1 MKTNKTLWLALIA
14 LALNAYAA
22 PVSVE
27 TARFAAGSWALSD
40 AALGV
45 PHGVSAGDAVAYD
58 VDGTNGFYAV
68 SIEGGGTLFVAADDE
83 IDPILAFTASSSP
96 DLSAQS
102 PLLNLLVRDVRARRG
117 QIGQPVSYSSSS
129 GRRLSASA
137 AAAASAD
144 SGARAKKMWEAFVP
158 SSSGGR
164 VRLGATAKPRTALAT
179 SEIRVAP
186 ILTTQWSQTNAGSQP
201 CYNYYTPNHYPCG
214 CVATAAG
221 QILNRWK
228 YPTGELEQF
237 SNTCTVNGG
246 SVTLTSTGSPRVYN
260 WEAMVDKPSG
270 ATGEESRK
278 AIGAL
283 LSDLGISFG
292 AGYASDGTSA
302 YEFDVP
308 GPLHRNFNYA
318 SAYTYTV
325 NGTGSKAS
333 ALHKAEVRQ
342 RAILANLDAKQPV
355 ELYILSNAVGGH
367 AVVADGYGFVT
378 IGGEEVEFTHIN
390 MGWAGADD
398 MWYNLPVINTSETG
412 STAGQTGGYAF
423 DYLMGATFNIH
434 PTETGDILSG
444 RVTDDDEPV
453 EGATVTV
460 YASGTLNAID
470 TTTTDA
476 HGIYSFT
483 LDSSGPY
490 DVMAV
495 SADGKKSGSLED
507 ITLRRTTVSDTST
520 YVTKNDSDIGN
531 SWGNDIDIVVPH
543 VRVLVDTG
551 AGVVTNLFSNL
562 NLALMA
568 ASTNENPVVE
578 IFGPT
583 RLKQPVT
590 ITTNV
595 TVRTVPDYSADFE
608 FVLPTLDECEV
619 SVRDTA
625 VTSGG
630 WALQIADASR
640 VAFSNI
646 VVRAESGRRLH
657 LDVLATGKAAFSGRI
672 DLGKVVT
679 HTDDAIVL
687 TGPIEHAGDGL
698 LVASD
703 GENRIDEQFGTYECA
718 DDVAEAY
725 AGIIGNVHDSTLS
738 GKAKAGGI
746 LVWDRTPIDPSVAV
760 AKAVNSLGETRYY
773 RSMDLLFT
781 DYADGAE
788 VTVLRNCPFEMFTN
802 SVTITK
808 DMSITGEGAETP
820 VMSMFTDAS
829 FTVTDGAQ
837 LVLTNV
843 VFTRDTDGNVSSSG
857 KSLFTVAG
865 GAILELGP
873 GTVITNLL
881 LAGTASA
888 ISVTSGTVAM
898 REGSLIT
905 NCVASS
911 TQNGVAVLLAG
922 DGCSLEMTGG
932 LVAGCKGS
940 RLNTK
945 ASGIYAG
952 KGAKV
957 SVSGTASV
965 FGNTNNGGN
974 NQRDLYLTAA
984 DQLSVTGRL
993 EGKIGIF
1000 RTLGTSAGSKF
1011 AVADESLSDADAES
1025 SFSAFF
1031 NNANTTTSPSV
1042 SDDKRSFV
1050 WIKTPTGP
1058 VQVSETDADVSVE
1071 VDGVHSHYA
1080 KIEDAFA
1087 VATNGTATM
1096 TLHRDISLTNCL
1108 AAKTD
1113 ILFDGCGHTM
1123 LREGDFTIAVTN
1135 FSFSIT
1141 NAVFD
1146 GGTGT
1151 VRFVDVAST
1160 AADTPAALTLGP
1172 GAVVRD
1178 ACGEGQSVVA
1188 AIVVWNGTFTILPG
1202 AEISNCTNYYVRY
1215 LGGPLAAGAVV
1226 VDGVR
1231 SVARLYGGTIHNCAG
1246 SGAGGV
1252 YIGNTACAYVRGDVS
1267 ICDNVSL
1274 SGEPSN
1280 LVVQDR
1286 SRLVLDGEFAGGVR
1300 YTEGVGGSTNVF
1312 GTVADELLTGTR
1324 GDSRRLSAINPSAI
1338 SKVVEYAKLFVHDTT
1353 GSKGIPAINQEDQS
1367 EVILVWRDSVAGLS
1381 VFTNE
1386 VDGVVKLYDV
1396 IDDASEVV
1404 ECAPFAFA
1412 AIKEVSPGMW
1422 KLTLTN
1428 GTAYCTYRLYRS
1440 GDLKTWDELKD
1451 RKRMLVTEE
1460 IEGAEKAF
1468 HFDDVP
1474 GDGAVRFW
1482 KVEGE
1487 NGARTK

>member
-1 MKTNKTLWLALIA
+1 MKANKALLFSLIA
-14 LALNAYAA
+14 LALNVHAA

-45 PHGVSAGDAVAYD
+45 PHGTSVGDAVAYD

-137 AAAASAD
+137 AAAAPAD

-164 VRLGATAKPRTALAT
+164 VRLGATAAPRSTLAT

-186 ILTTQWSQTNAGSQP
+186 ILTTQWSQTDAGGRP
-201 CYNYYTPNHYPCG
+201 CYNYYTPHNYPCG

-228 YPTGELEQF
+228 YPTGELDQF

-308 GPLHRNFNYA
+308 EPLHSKFNYA

-325 NGTGSKAS
+325 NGTGNKAS
-333 ALHKAEVRQ
+333 ALHKAEPRQ
-342 RAILANLDAKQPV
+342 RAILANLDAKRPV
-355 ELYILSNAVGGH
+355 ELYILSDAVGGH

-378 IGGEEVEFTHIN
+378 IGSEEVEFTHIN

-398 MWYNLPVINTSETG
+398 MWYNLPVINTSQTG

-423 DYLMGATFNIH
+423 DYLMGVTFNID
-434 PTETGDILSG
+434 PTETGDVLSG

-453 EGATVTV
+453 EGAVVTV
-460 YASGTLNAID
+460 YASGTLDAIA
-470 TTTTDA
+470 TTTTDEY
-476 HGIYSFT
+476 GIYSFI

-495 SADGKKSGSLED
+495 SADGKKSGTLED

-520 YVTKNDSDIGN
+520 YVTHNDSDIGN

-543 VRVLVDTG
+543 VRVLVDT
-551 AGVVTNLFSNL
+551 ADGVVTNLFNNL

-568 ASTNENPVVE
+568 ASTNEDPIVE

-608 FVLPTLDECEV
+608 DVLPTLDECEV
-619 SVRDTA
+619 AVRDTA
-625 VTSGG
+625 VTSRG

-646 VVRAESGRRLH
+646 VVRAESGRRPH
-657 LDVLATGKAAFSGRI
+657 LDVMETGKAAFSGRI

-687 TGPIEHAGDGL
+687 AGPLESAGEGL
-698 LVASD
+698 LVSYD
-703 GENRIDEQFGTYECA
+703 GSTGINNQFGTYECS
-718 DDVAEAY
+718 DDVAEAC
-725 AGIIGNVHDSTLS
+725 AGLIGNVLDSTLS
-738 GKAKAGGI
+738 GKAKTGGI

-760 AKAVNSLGETRYY
+760 AKAVNSLGEERYY
-773 RSMDLLFT
+773 RSMDLLFV

-788 VTVLRNCPFEMFTN
+788 VTVLRDCPFEMFTN

-808 DMSITGEGAETP
+808 DMSITGEGAEAP
-820 VMSMFTDAS
+820 VMSMFTEAS
-829 FTVTDGAQ
+829 FTVTEGAR
-837 LVLTNV
+837 LALTNV
-843 VFTRDTDGNVSSSG
+843 VFTRDTDGNVPSSK

-865 GAILELGP
+865 GATLELGP
-873 GTVITNLL
+873 GTTISGLM
-881 LAGTASA
+881 LAGDASA
-888 ISVTSGTVAM
+888 VAVTSGTVAM
-898 REGSLIT
+898 CEGSVIT
-905 NCVASS
+905 NCVATSGGTQCGAAISLRSANS
-911 TQNGVAVLLAG
+911 T
-922 DGCSLEMTGG
+922 LEMTGG
-932 LVAGCKGS
+932 LVVGCIAGKEAGGISAGS
-940 RLNTK
+940 K
-945 ASGIYAG
+945 ASIRL
-952 KGAKV
+952 
-957 SVSGTASV
+957 SGTASV
-965 FGNTNNGGN
+965 YGNKLYADRNKEGVY
-974 NQRDLYLTAA
+974 RDIYCYYNS
-984 DQLSVTGRL
+984 QLSVTGLL
-993 EGKIGIF
+993 EGK
-1000 RTLGTSAGSKF
+1000 AGVYCNQGRAVNKQF

-1031 NNANTTTSPSV
+1031 NNASTKASPMSPAV
-1042 SDDKRSFV
+1042 SDDKRSFF
-1050 WIKTPTGP
+1050 WIRTPTGP

-1071 VDGVHSHYA
+1071 IDGVHSHYA

-1096 TLHRDISLTNCL
+1096 TLHRDITLTNSL

-1113 ILFDGCGHTM
+1113 IVFDGGGHTV
-1123 LREGDFTIAVTN
+1123 LRDADFTIAVTN

-1160 AADTPAALTLGP
+1160 GADTPAALTLGS
-1172 GAVVRD
+1172 GAVVQN
-1178 ACGEGQSVVA
+1178 ACGEDQSVVA
-1188 AIVVWNGTFTILPG
+1188 AIVVWNATFTILPG
-1202 AEISNCTNYYVRY
+1202 AEIHNCTNYYVRY
-1215 LGGPLAAGAVV
+1215 QGGPLAAGAVV
-1226 VDGVR
+1226 VDGER
-1231 SVARLYGGTIHNCAG
+1231 GVAQLYGGTIRNCAG
-1246 SGAGGV
+1246 AGAGGV
-1252 YIGNTACAYVRGDVS
+1252 YIGNTAYAYVRGDVS
-1267 ICDNVSL
+1267 IMDNVSL
-1274 SGEPSN
+1274 SGVPYN

-1286 SRLVLDGEFAGGVR
+1286 SSLVLDGEFTGGIG
-1300 YTEGVGGSTNVF
+1300 YSEGIGGDTNIFGKVASELVGGSSIDQTAM
-1312 GTVADELLTGTR
+1312 ADV
-1324 GDSRRLSAINPSAI
+1324 I
-1338 SKVVEYAKLFVHDTT
+1338 EYAKLFRHDDT
-1353 GSKGIPAINQEDQS
+1353 GSMGVPAINQEDRTD
-1367 EVILVWRDSVAGLS
+1367 VILVWRDSVAGVS

-1451 RKRMLVTEE
+1451 RKRTLVTEE

-1474 GDGAVRFW
+1474 GGGAVRFW
-1482 KVEGE
+1482 KVEGTD
-1487 NGARTK
+1487 GVK